1 MAQDWKATFVAWSK
15 PSSDHEADK
24 CDNTER
30 RIREAIDASDWLKGK
45 VSRVFA
51 KGSYKNNTNVRL
63 ESDVDICVLANCR
76 YWNSTGVPDYKPSS
90 SCSYT
95 LADFR
100 NEVGKAL
107 TKKFGTSGVT
117 RGDKAFDVHETSTL
131 VDADVVPCMGY
142 RHYFDTS
149 LTKFE
154 DGTKFYS
161 DSNVEIIN
169 WPDQQVTHGNAKN
182 TATGNRFKF
191 TTRAV
196 KRLRNK
202 MADEGIEAA
211 DPIASYFIE
220 CLMFNV
226 PNESFGNSDFYD
238 DVRLA
243 VAHAWAETQD
253 DARCTNWLEVN
264 KRKWLFRDT
273 QPWTREQAHSFLLAA
288 WKYVGFSA

>member
-1 MAQDWKATFVAWSK
+1 MAQDWKATFLAWSK
-15 PSSDHEADK
+15 PSSDNEADK
-24 CDNTER
+24 CDNTES
-30 RIREAIDASDWLKGK
+30 RIREAIDTSDWLKGK

-63 ESDVDICVLANCR
+63 ESDVDICVQANCR
-76 YWNSTGVPDYKPSS
+76 YWNAAAVPDYNGIPS
-90 SCSYT
+90 CAFT

-100 NEVGKAL
+100 NEVGSAL
-107 TKKFGTSGVT
+107 IKKFGTSGVT

-149 LTKFE
+149 LKNFA

-161 DSNVEIIN
+161 DANVEIIN

-182 TATGNRFKF
+182 TATGNRYKL

-202 MADEGIEAA
+202 MADEGIKAA
-211 DPIASYFIE
+211 EPIPSYFIE

-226 PNESFGNSDFYD
+226 PNESFGNTNFYD
-238 DVRLA
+238 DVCLA
-243 VAHAWAETQD
+243 VAHALTETQNND
-253 DARCTNWLEVN
+253 RCTNWLEVN

-273 QPWTREQAHSFLLAA
+273 QRWTRAQAHSVFVAA
-288 WKYVGFSA
+288 WQYVGFSA